1 MSDRVINNIY
11 DAIYN
16 ENYRLA
22 ITLSNKALK
31 KFHNDPAINAMKS
44 LALVKLGKQEEAEEL
59 ARSVVETKPVD
70 ETILQALNLTFKG
83 LEKYDE
89 IVELFKNAFE
99 ADQTNEEYAN
109 QYYMALTKVN
119 NFELQKQTALKLN
132 KLFSN
137 SVVNKK
143 GKYFCWAIMSS
154 ILQSRYQK
162 DCPKALIDKLSEQ
175 MILKAI
181 EKNFIIDYEGLFM
194 YLTILMNQDR
204 NKEALDVLNGELGSK
219 CIKIEIERNRLNI
232 ELYRKTKQWNKL
244 IEVCKTIIENNDHDN
259 FNCFYNII
267 DALFILLEENVLAI
281 DYLNND
287 TFISVYDWIKKIQEE
302 ELKNGINK
310 IKRAPFIAEI
320 ELEKRI
326 IDMTGFAMEKH
337 KNIFINYIK
346 KFGDKY
352 CCFEDLIPYFDM
364 LNSDELL
371 DSFKTEMNSLIKTN
385 DMTVNDIQRNINIEK
400 INFYLGYDINNED
413 EMKNY
418 VKKLI
423 SLYED
428 TLPFGA
434 KLEDTERQFGDDYLV
449 LAASLLIDY
458 YRSTKKICYVYLAIA
473 ILEHGLEKSKF
484 NFQFKII
491 LMRLYSILGDV
502 FRTTDLSRSL
512 NLRSIQFDTLS
523 FLYTEGMDSLSITQI
538 PLQIYNLGLSIYKS
552 NHIETPDVITQ
563 AYKNET
569 YSKIIEILDFYNRL
583 NNSIQQ
589 VLYHQQIIR
598 IEILQ
603 IFNSI
608 DKVNK
613 YLTSIDDKYIDI
625 TDDYLSKCTDNRDY
639 KVFANWKKD
648 DINLEMKIRC
658 RPMKNIL
665 WIQLF
670 GLIPKIL
677 KYIALKNIEQVKTD
691 EEKLENLL
699 NKDNLAIEILPSE
712 IANGK
717 IVCEFAKFVIEA
729 NNSKETKEI
738 SACTSFE
745 NILKLF
751 KEKVNSLIN
760 IKPSIDITFNII
772 ELCTSILE
780 AINYIVLFIHYAS
793 NISPSRKSKNL
804 PWVVNIQEKKT
815 QFAEEIKEQVN
826 AFDCYLI
833 ELSKLVNS
841 KKNKGNEAIKEIF
854 GVDGTLFDNLMN
866 ENSELLSKVFDH
878 CQNSWNVSF
887 DNIVKETEIKMKLF

>member
-1 MSDRVINNIY
+1 
-11 DAIYN
+11 
-16 ENYRLA
+16 
-22 ITLSNKALK
+22 
-31 KFHNDPAINAMKS
+31 
-44 LALVKLGKQEEAEEL
+44 
-59 ARSVVETKPVD
+59 
-70 ETILQALNLTFKG
+70 
-83 LEKYDE
+83 
-89 IVELFKNAFE
+89 
-99 ADQTNEEYAN
+99 
-109 QYYMALTKVN
+109 
-119 NFELQKQTALKLN
+119 
-132 KLFSN
+132 
-137 SVVNKK
+137 
-143 GKYFCWAIMSS
+143 
-154 ILQSRYQK
+154 
-162 DCPKALIDKLSEQ
+162 
-175 MILKAI
+175 
-181 EKNFIIDYEGLFM
+181 
-194 YLTILMNQDR
+194 
-204 NKEALDVLNGELGSK
+204 
-219 CIKIEIERNRLNI
+219 
-232 ELYRKTKQWNKL
+232 
-244 IEVCKTIIENNDHDN
+244 
-259 FNCFYNII
+259 
-267 DALFILLEENVLAI
+267 
-281 DYLNND
+281 
-287 TFISVYDWIKKIQEE
+287 
-302 ELKNGINK
+302 
-310 IKRAPFIAEI
+310 
-320 ELEKRI
+320 
-326 IDMTGFAMEKH
+326 MTGFAMEKH

>member
-1 MSDRVINNIY
+1 
-11 DAIYN
+11 
-16 ENYRLA
+16 
-22 ITLSNKALK
+22 
-31 KFHNDPAINAMKS
+31 
-44 LALVKLGKQEEAEEL
+44 
-59 ARSVVETKPVD
+59 
-70 ETILQALNLTFKG
+70 
-83 LEKYDE
+83 
-89 IVELFKNAFE
+89 
-99 ADQTNEEYAN
+99 
-109 QYYMALTKVN
+109 
-119 NFELQKQTALKLN
+119 
-132 KLFSN
+132 
-137 SVVNKK
+137 
-143 GKYFCWAIMSS
+143 
-154 ILQSRYQK
+154 
-162 DCPKALIDKLSEQ
+162 
-175 MILKAI
+175 
-181 EKNFIIDYEGLFM
+181 
-194 YLTILMNQDR
+194 
-204 NKEALDVLNGELGSK
+204 
-219 CIKIEIERNRLNI
+219 
-232 ELYRKTKQWNKL
+232 
-244 IEVCKTIIENNDHDN
+244 
-259 FNCFYNII
+259 
-267 DALFILLEENVLAI
+267 
-281 DYLNND
+281 
-287 TFISVYDWIKKIQEE
+287 
-302 ELKNGINK
+302 
-310 IKRAPFIAEI
+310 
-320 ELEKRI
+320 
-326 IDMTGFAMEKH
+326 
-337 KNIFINYIK
+337 
-346 KFGDKY
+346 
-352 CCFEDLIPYFDM
+352 
-364 LNSDELL
+364 
-371 DSFKTEMNSLIKTN
+371 MNSLIKTN

>member
-1 MSDRVINNIY
+1 
-11 DAIYN
+11 
-16 ENYRLA
+16 
-22 ITLSNKALK
+22 
-31 KFHNDPAINAMKS
+31 
-44 LALVKLGKQEEAEEL
+44 
-59 ARSVVETKPVD
+59 
-70 ETILQALNLTFKG
+70 
-83 LEKYDE
+83 
-89 IVELFKNAFE
+89 
-99 ADQTNEEYAN
+99 
-109 QYYMALTKVN
+109 
-119 NFELQKQTALKLN
+119 
-132 KLFSN
+132 
-137 SVVNKK
+137 
-143 GKYFCWAIMSS
+143 
-154 ILQSRYQK
+154 
-162 DCPKALIDKLSEQ
+162 
-175 MILKAI
+175 
-181 EKNFIIDYEGLFM
+181 
-194 YLTILMNQDR
+194 
-204 NKEALDVLNGELGSK
+204 
-219 CIKIEIERNRLNI
+219 
-232 ELYRKTKQWNKL
+232 
-244 IEVCKTIIENNDHDN
+244 
-259 FNCFYNII
+259 
-267 DALFILLEENVLAI
+267 
-281 DYLNND
+281 
-287 TFISVYDWIKKIQEE
+287 
-302 ELKNGINK
+302 
-310 IKRAPFIAEI
+310 
-320 ELEKRI
+320 
-326 IDMTGFAMEKH
+326 MTGFAMEKH

-449 LAASLLIDY
+449 LADSLLIDY

-793 NISPSRKSKNL
+793 NISPNRKSKNL

-815 QFAEEIKEQVN
+815 QFVEEIKEQVN

>member
-1 MSDRVINNIY
+1 
-11 DAIYN
+11 
-16 ENYRLA
+16 
-22 ITLSNKALK
+22 
-31 KFHNDPAINAMKS
+31 
-44 LALVKLGKQEEAEEL
+44 
-59 ARSVVETKPVD
+59 
-70 ETILQALNLTFKG
+70 
-83 LEKYDE
+83 
-89 IVELFKNAFE
+89 
-99 ADQTNEEYAN
+99 
-109 QYYMALTKVN
+109 
-119 NFELQKQTALKLN
+119 
-132 KLFSN
+132 
-137 SVVNKK
+137 
-143 GKYFCWAIMSS
+143 
-154 ILQSRYQK
+154 
-162 DCPKALIDKLSEQ
+162 
-175 MILKAI
+175 
-181 EKNFIIDYEGLFM
+181 
-194 YLTILMNQDR
+194 
-204 NKEALDVLNGELGSK
+204 
-219 CIKIEIERNRLNI
+219 
-232 ELYRKTKQWNKL
+232 
-244 IEVCKTIIENNDHDN
+244 
-259 FNCFYNII
+259 
-267 DALFILLEENVLAI
+267 
-281 DYLNND
+281 
-287 TFISVYDWIKKIQEE
+287 
-302 ELKNGINK
+302 
-310 IKRAPFIAEI
+310 
-320 ELEKRI
+320 
-326 IDMTGFAMEKH
+326 
-337 KNIFINYIK
+337 
-346 KFGDKY
+346 
-352 CCFEDLIPYFDM
+352 M